1 MKRLV
6 ISCAAAVALLAGPAL
21 AADLPEP
28 YEPIAPEVYGPTV
41 FNWTGAYI
49 GTQLGY
55 SWGNINGN
63 FPGAGNA
70 TIDKDGVAGG
80 FYGGYNYQV
89 APNFVIGGE
98 ADITWA
104 DLQGNR
110 RMGGFDY
117 KTRTTWTGS
126 LRARAGLAFDRFM
139 VYGTGG
145 LAFANNNVER
155 AGFGSESK
163 NAVGWTLGA
172 GVEGAITQNIVARGE
187 YIYQAF
193 GDQDYNKLGVKD
205 VDFNTNV
212 VRAGVAYK
220 F

>member
-1 MKRLV
+1 
-6 ISCAAAVALLAGPAL
+6 
-21 AADLPEP
+21 
-28 YEPIAPEVYGPTV
+28 
-41 FNWTGAYI
+41 
-49 GTQLGY
+49 
-55 SWGNINGN
+55 
-63 FPGAGNA
+63 
-70 TIDKDGVAGG
+70 
-80 FYGGYNYQV
+80 
-89 APNFVIGGE
+89 
-98 ADITWA
+98 
-104 DLQGNR
+104 
-110 RMGGFDY
+110 
-117 KTRTTWTGS
+117 
-126 LRARAGLAFDRFM
+126 M

-155 AGFGSESK
+155 QGFGSESK